1 MERIMKKYLV
11 VYTFALVFLYS
22 FLGTAQ
28 NLESQTDL
36 LVRSTENMYS
46 AVDMDD
52 NYVVAFQTKSQYEC
66 VFYNALH
73 KQIGNAVFAIPST
86 QKKDTY
92 LGIELN
98 ADTCSIYTL
107 NTRSNQITQLN
118 IGRAGGALNKKII
131 GQIAITE
138 KFLKCVTLNGTYHI
152 LTATQNKNQ
161 LDVYTIKEHALVK
174 NTYQIE
180 MPDFYKRLSSGNHL
194 LNEDRTAVVGID
206 AINYDIENNV
216 KSARATKK
224 IYCFDNNIF
233 LIFDDANFTHVVK
246 INLDINEAS
255 YKQFSY
261 SLDFG
266 NTSFKKQGNSF
277 LHQKTLFRVTMSME
291 QMSLIAVDIETNQS
305 YATYYATPHMP
316 MDFKNGPLIQENS
329 SDKVRIIE
337 DNATFF
343 KKVLA
348 GNLSIAVNLKDS
360 SYIVEIG
367 SFEEMVTNN
376 NYANQSSGQPR
387 ISIGMGMG
395 GGMGGGMGMGGM
407 GMGMGG
413 MGMGMGG
420 MGMGGGMGGMGMGG
434 YGMGGGYGA
443 SPYNYGSDS
452 PGYYNGY
459 NGYYPYNST
468 ATSIRTVYVHCML
481 DSSTY
486 KHQAGIVPITL
497 RERVS
502 NFETETFKTTRPEL
516 IRVIDFKNRIIIGYI
531 IPNTKEFKQY
541 SFYK

>member
-1 MERIMKKYLV
+1 MERIMRKYV
-11 VYTFALVFLYS
+11 FVYTLALVLLHPFW
-22 FLGTAQ
+22 GIAQ
-28 NLESQTDL
+28 NLECETKL
-36 LVRSTENMYS
+36 LVRSTENIYS
-46 AVDMDD
+46 AVDTED

-66 VFYNALH
+66 IFYNALH
-73 KQIGNAVFAIPST
+73 KQIGNAVFTIPST
-86 QKKDTY
+86 SKKDTY
-92 LGIELN
+92 LGMELN
-98 ADTCSIYTL
+98 TDTCSIYTL
-107 NTRSNQITQLN
+107 NPRSNQITQLN
-118 IGRAGGALNKKII
+118 IARSGGELNKKII

-138 KFLKCVTLNGTYHI
+138 KFLKCVTLKGVYHI
-152 LTATQNKNQ
+152 LTATQGKNQ
-161 LDVYTIKEHALVK
+161 LDVYTIKDHALVK
-174 NTYQIE
+174 NTYVIE
-180 MPDFYKRLSSGNHL
+180 MPDFYKRLSSGNQL
-194 LNEDRTAVVGID
+194 LNEDRTTVVAID

-233 LIFDDANFTHVVK
+233 LIFDDANFTYLVK
-246 INLDINEAS
+246 INLDTEEAS

-277 LHQKTLFRVTMSME
+277 LYQKTLFRVTMSME
-291 QMSLIAVDIETNQS
+291 QMSLVAMDIESNQS

-329 SDKVRIIE
+329 SDKIRIIE

-395 GGMGGGMGMGGM
+395 MGGM

-420 MGMGGGMGGMGMGG
+420 MGMGGMGGMGMGGGMGGMGMGG
-434 YGMGGGYGA
+434 YGA
-443 SPYNYGSDS
+443 SPYDYGWNS

-468 ATSIRTVYVHCML
+468 ATTIRTVYVHCML

-486 KHQAGIVPITL
+486 KHQVGIVPITL

-502 NFETETFKTTRPEL
+502 NFETETFKQTRPEL